1 MKPILFPENWEPL
14 IRIAITA
21 PVLYLLI
28 ILFIRVSG
36 KRSTSQMNNFDWI
49 VTVALGSIAASTIIL
64 KNITLAEGGFA
75 IGLLLAMQYAL
86 TALVRRSDLVSN
98 AVKATPTM
106 LIDEGRF
113 IDEAMKRERIS
124 RREVLAAVRKA
135 GITDLDKVAW
145 VTLENDASFSV
156 ISKEERGPGTDAMA
170 AIDNF
175 DSRDR
180 EVITQ

>member
-1 MKPILFPENWEPL
+1 MKPILLPESWEPL
-14 IRIAITA
+14 IRIGITA

-28 ILFIRVSG
+28 IVFIRISG

-64 KNITLAEGGFA
+64 KDTTLVEGGFA
-75 IGLLLAMQYAL
+75 IGLLLAMQYVL
-86 TALVRRSDLVSN
+86 TSLVRRSDIVSS

-106 LIDEGRF
+106 LMDEGRF
-113 IDEAMKRERIS
+113 IDEAMRRERIS

-156 ISKEERGPGTDAMA
+156 ISKDERGPGMSAMA

-175 DSRDR
+175 DRQEKKVMPR
-180 EVITQ
+180 